1 MTSRGL
7 SIATPRLKWQCSI
20 AILTAMTSDARTW
33 RRRRLVARVTP
44 PDRPHA
50 LEDDGSDGPAVRE
63 LHVTVPL
70 KPQGDAPPA
79 NLPPTFARA
88 LQDEYAVR
96 YLSRL
101 GASATPENVAMVLE
115 HLPLEGC
122 QLTAAWRA
130 RGALADE
137 LTIDLYPPKP
147 TPVAGAGGLQSRA
160 EQAQKQSESET
171 SGGGDAAA
179 VDGGL
184 YASYFCFGPVCWSF
198 DDMKRKFLPPFCE
211 ATLPASEVR
220 DVFTAIAIDK
230 RMVGDTPSGSHASV
244 SPTGA
249 DIATSGPTPHGA
261 TVSQILRRRATLQ
274 REQCANE
281 RRVPPDTRRETICA
295 MHRAFFSALPLV
307 SLGLS
312 TRGTSGMDRDLA
324 QRLLDA
330 LVTDVA
336 VVELVQN
343 VVLLLYHEVFVP
355 VTSATIQ
362 AVPNSVETLLVE
374 SVRLFTALRGRY
386 GSWKAPSSFTANA
399 SSVVPMLLLALRVDV
414 ETLFRMQY
422 PQSFSSSSSAASAQM
437 HRVLAEMN
445 ARISRLLDPD
455 THWSRVP
462 VLESSCAAGAARTAP
477 TFQRQRRR
485 LRLRDQFFRT
495 SEALHCVFPV
505 PAPGSSRRIMAVGGG
520 TQVARYYS
528 SVVPT
533 SDHAAKHSP
542 EPVSVETKLK
552 LLRVL
557 QHR

>member
-1 MTSRGL
+1 
-7 SIATPRLKWQCSI
+7 
-20 AILTAMTSDARTW
+20 MTSDAHTW
-33 RRRRLVARVTP
+33 RQRRLVARAAP
-44 PDRPHA
+44 PDWPRA
-50 LEDDGSDGPAVRE
+50 LGDDGSDGPAVRE

-88 LQDEYAVR
+88 LQDEYAAR
-96 YLSRL
+96 YLLRL

-115 HLPLEGC
+115 QLPLEEC

-137 LTIDLYPPKP
+137 LAIDLYPPKP
-147 TPVAGAGGLQSRA
+147 TPVAGAGGLLSRG
-160 EQAQKQSESET
+160 ERVQKHSKSEP
-171 SGGGDAAA
+171 SGVEDAVA

-184 YASYFCFGPVCWSF
+184 YTAFYCFGPVCWSF

-211 ATLPASEVR
+211 AMLPASEER

-230 RMVGDTPSGSHASV
+230 RKATTTLSGGRVSV
-244 SPTGA
+244 SPTDV
-249 DIATSGPTPHGA
+249 DIAASGSAPHSA
-261 TVSQILRRRATLQ
+261 TVSQILGRRATLL
-274 REQCANE
+274 REQCASE

-312 TRGTSGMDRDLA
+312 ARGTSGMDRDLA

-330 LVTDVA
+330 LVNDVT
-336 VVELVQN
+336 VVELVQS
-343 VVLLLYHEVFVP
+343 VILLLYHEVFVP
-355 VTSATIQ
+355 MTSATIQ
-362 AVPNSVETLLVE
+362 GVPNSVETLLVD
-374 SVRLFTALRGRY
+374 SVRLFTAVRDHY
-386 GSWKAPSSFTANA
+386 GSWKTPSSFSANA
-399 SSVVPMLLLALRVDV
+399 ASVVPMLLLALRVDV
-414 ETLFRMQY
+414 ETLFRVQY
-422 PQSFSSSSSAASAQM
+422 PHSFSSSSSAASAQTQ
-437 HRVLAEMN
+437 RVLAEMN

-520 TQVARYYS
+520 TQVARYFS
-528 SVVPT
+528 NVVPA
-533 SDHAAKHSP
+533 SGHAARP
-542 EPVSVETKLK
+542 NREPVSVESKLK